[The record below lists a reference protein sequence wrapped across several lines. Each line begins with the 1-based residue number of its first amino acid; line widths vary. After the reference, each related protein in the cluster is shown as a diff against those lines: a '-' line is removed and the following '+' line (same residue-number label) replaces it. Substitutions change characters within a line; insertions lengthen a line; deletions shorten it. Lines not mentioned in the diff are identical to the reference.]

1 MVWRK
6 GRGDS
11 VFDFS
16 GVLGS
21 SPRIR
26 EIFQLLSRV
35 APSEATVLL
44 LGETGT
50 GKELVAQAI
59 HRNSP
64 RAAGPFVV
72 VNCATL
78 PETLLE
84 SELFGHE
91 RGSFTGATV
100 RKEGRFLLAHHGT
113 VFLDEIGELTLPIQ
127 AKILRVLQ
135 AREFEPV
142 GSNRT
147 QKVDVRIITAT
158 NRELEKMVREG
169 RFRDDL
175 YYRLNVFQ
183 LVMPPL
189 RERLEDLPGLAD
201 FFLKKYGEK
210 NRRGV
215 ITLAPEVLQAFRRYS
230 WPGNIREL
238 ENVIERGVIVCQGKV
253 LTLEDLPAGL
263 QQLGSWPVAGGET
276 ELGLPELERQL
287 ISRTLERVDGQR
299 RQAAEILGISLD
311 ELNLKI
317 RSYGLEGRE

>member
-1 MVWRK
+1 L
-6 GRGDS
+6 
-11 VFDFS
+11 FEFS

-26 EIFQLLSRV
+26 EIFQLLAMV

-64 RAAGPFVV
+64 RTAGPFVV

-91 RGSFTGATV
+91 RGAFTGATN
-100 RKEGRFLLAHHGT
+100 RKDGRFLLAHHGT
-113 VFLDEIGELTLPIQ
+113 VFLDEIGELSLPIQ

-135 AREFEPV
+135 AREFEPL

-147 QKVDVRIITAT
+147 LKVEVRIIAAT
-158 NRELEKMVREG
+158 NRDLEKMVREG

-175 YYRLNVFQ
+175 YYRLNVFPVV
-183 LVMPPL
+183 LPPL
-189 RERLEDLPGLAD
+189 RERLEDLPALAD
-201 FFLKKYGEK
+201 FFLKKYAAK

-215 ITLAPEVLQAFRRYS
+215 ITLAPETLQAFRRYP

-238 ENVIERGVIVCQGKV
+238 ENTIERGVIVCQGHV
-253 LTLEDLPAGL
+253 LTPEDLPLAL
-263 QQLGSWPVAGGET
+263 QPRREWPVADGEM
-276 ELGLPELERQL
+276 EPGLPELERQM
-287 ISRTLERVDGQR
+287 ISRTLERVAGQR
-299 RQAAEILGISLD
+299 QQAAAILGISLD

-317 RSYGLEGRE
+317 RSYGLEVRE